1 MKARLK
7 ELTSRS
13 NGMGYEQRKLQLTRY
28 IRGWINY
35 YKLADM
41 KTHLQRVDEWY
52 RRRLRMCICWKK
64 VKTKFQDLMKCGIG
78 QGKSWEWANTRKSYW
93 RTSKSPMLTRAI
105 TNVRGG
111 MGINPIPPTRFA
123 LGSTTF
129 FTGSYLYPA

>member
-1 MKARLK
+1 MRKGKCRLSLHKPSLQKLKARLK

-52 RRRLRMCICWKK
+52 RRRLRM
-64 VKTKFQDLMKCGIG
+64 
-78 QGKSWEWANTRKSYW
+78 
-93 RTSKSPMLTRAI
+93 
-105 TNVRGG
+105 
-111 MGINPIPPTRFA
+111 
-123 LGSTTF
+123 
-129 FTGSYLYPA
+129 